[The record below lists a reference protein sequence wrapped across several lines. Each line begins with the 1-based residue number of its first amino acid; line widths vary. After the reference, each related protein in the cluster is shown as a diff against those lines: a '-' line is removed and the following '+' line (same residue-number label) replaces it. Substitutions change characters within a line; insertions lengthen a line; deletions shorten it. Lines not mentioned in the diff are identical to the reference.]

1 MYSFV
6 NIKKL
11 QSLVDTQR
19 HISVSGLGIGE
30 KGFIANSLITGRRLL
45 YVAPDFFVAKN
56 IQKQLKA
63 LNKTC
68 YIISDKLPLIFGVNE
83 KSNPLFKEYISAL
96 NAIVDNTCD
105 CLIILPQVLLQKL
118 PDPNVYSSNALILQA
133 NKDYSPQNIVELL
146 VSTGYKRVDRVDS
159 CGEFSL
165 RGDIL
170 DVYINGDKFATRI
183 SFFGD
188 EIESI
193 KLFDTNT
200 LKTIATKQQIKF
212 MPNSLIFVN
221 DTVRNDCI
229 ESIKQ
234 ELSRQ
239 NLSAA
244 SMLRLNEVVSNQLDF
259 IQNNIAISLPF
270 VAPFINFYNSNI
282 VDYFTKD
289 DIIIFDEPKLICD
302 NINTQIQEFSE
313 WAQEF
318 ENAGEI
324 LPKHKDFYVQ
334 KQNVFNNINDKHL
347 LAYMRIS
354 NQNKIFIPQ
363 NIMTFRCVP
372 TQKYYNDWNALSYEL
387 NVYYKNK
394 TTVFLSCGCAL
405 TYNKITAMLDGFN
418 VKYKQ
423 VSSLD
428 QLEDFEINV
437 SASNIPIS
445 AGFYEDGFVLI
456 GSDDLNQNPIKE
468 QTQTKSN
475 QDKPSYLPKVGE
487 YVVHQVHGIG
497 KCIGVQKLKLTSS
510 YHDYI
515 VIEYLG
521 GDILYL
527 PTENADMITSYV
539 GDFTPKC
546 NKIGGAEFYNTKQKV
561 KASVKKMAL
570 NLLNIYSKRQ
580 ATKGFVYSK
589 DTYLQQAFE
598 NAFPYTY
605 TTDQSEAISQI
616 KRDMESPQI
625 VDRLV
630 CGDVGYGK
638 TEVALCAAYKAIQD
652 GKQVAII
659 CPTTILCEQHY
670 NTCVSRMKDFMVRV
684 AVINRFKTKAEQEH
698 ILQDLKNG
706 DIDLIC
712 GTHRL
717 LSKDVVFKDLG
728 LLILD
733 EEQRFGVEDK
743 EKLKAL
749 KTNVDVLTLSAT
761 PIPRTL
767 YMSLVGIRDISFLNT
782 PPKDRINTETYVID
796 YSDTLLVD
804 ACKKELARGGQVL
817 IVYNRVQTIYDFY
830 AKVQKLL
837 PEASIGLAHGQMQS
851 KELEDSI
858 YKLYTKQTQILI
870 STVLIEN
877 GIDLPF
883 ANTLIVIDA
892 DKLGLSQLYQLRGRI
907 GRSTRSSYAYFTFER
922 NKVLSQE
929 AYRRLDALMEFSEM
943 GSGYKIAMRDLEI
956 RGAGDILGAEQSG
969 HMEKVGYDL
978 YIKLLNQAVNE
989 IKGQEQENIE
999 YKDVKIDIDLNA
1011 YIPQEYIVGDE
1022 NRIMYYTKISKINS
1036 QEQLYSLQKEIQDNF
1051 GEIPNVVKQL
1061 LNVAY
1066 IKSMCQKLL
1075 VKNLSIHKNGAKIVF
1090 YPEVLDKNWFK
1101 SLQQSCKNLKI
1112 SANNIPEVNF
1122 DFAVT
1127 LQDTQDIVI
1136 KFLFNLSQNL

>member
-1 MYSFV
+1 
-6 NIKKL
+6 
-11 QSLVDTQR
+11 
-19 HISVSGLGIGE
+19 
-30 KGFIANSLITGRRLL
+30 
-45 YVAPDFFVAKN
+45 
-56 IQKQLKA
+56 
-63 LNKTC
+63 
-68 YIISDKLPLIFGVNE
+68 
-83 KSNPLFKEYISAL
+83 
-96 NAIVDNTCD
+96 
-105 CLIILPQVLLQKL
+105 
-118 PDPNVYSSNALILQA
+118 
-133 NKDYSPQNIVELL
+133 
-146 VSTGYKRVDRVDS
+146 
-159 CGEFSL
+159 
-165 RGDIL
+165 
-170 DVYINGDKFATRI
+170 
-183 SFFGD
+183 
-188 EIESI
+188 
-193 KLFDTNT
+193 
-200 LKTIATKQQIKF
+200 
-212 MPNSLIFVN
+212 
-221 DTVRNDCI
+221 
-229 ESIKQ
+229 
-234 ELSRQ
+234 
-239 NLSAA
+239 
-244 SMLRLNEVVSNQLDF
+244 
-259 IQNNIAISLPF
+259 
-270 VAPFINFYNSNI
+270 
-282 VDYFTKD
+282 
-289 DIIIFDEPKLICD
+289 
-302 NINTQIQEFSE
+302 
-313 WAQEF
+313 
-318 ENAGEI
+318 
-324 LPKHKDFYVQ
+324 
-334 KQNVFNNINDKHL
+334 
-347 LAYMRIS
+347 
-354 NQNKIFIPQ
+354 
-363 NIMTFRCVP
+363 
-372 TQKYYNDWNALSYEL
+372 
-387 NVYYKNK
+387 
-394 TTVFLSCGCAL
+394 
-405 TYNKITAMLDGFN
+405 
-418 VKYKQ
+418 
-423 VSSLD
+423 
-428 QLEDFEINV
+428 
-437 SASNIPIS
+437 
-445 AGFYEDGFVLI
+445 
-456 GSDDLNQNPIKE
+456 
-468 QTQTKSN
+468 
-475 QDKPSYLPKVGE
+475 
-487 YVVHQVHGIG
+487 
-497 KCIGVQKLKLTSS
+497 
-510 YHDYI
+510 
-515 VIEYLG
+515 
-521 GDILYL
+521 
-527 PTENADMITSYV
+527 MITSNV

-570 NLLNIYSKRQ
+570 NLLKIYSKRQ

-1036 QEQLYSLQKEIQDNF
+1036 QEQLYSLQKEI
-1051 GEIPNVVKQL
+1051 L
-1061 LNVAY
+1061 
-1066 IKSMCQKLL
+1066 
-1075 VKNLSIHKNGAKIVF
+1075 
-1090 YPEVLDKNWFK
+1090 
-1101 SLQQSCKNLKI
+1101 
-1112 SANNIPEVNF
+1112 
-1122 DFAVT
+1122 
-1127 LQDTQDIVI
+1127 
-1136 KFLFNLSQNL
+1136 